1 MDVLTDVL
9 NGLELKGWLSSRREL
24 TPRWR
29 VAFLASS
36 DSVFHML
43 RFGAGYI
50 FVEGEE
56 RAIEVGQGDVVFFPR
71 GQAHTI
77 CDDPAAPL
85 SYTVPLDHTIG
96 QPYEIFP
103 SAGGRTD
110 QALLCGAFRF
120 EHPGLFPLLHLL
132 PNVIHIPGAHGH
144 MQPAF
149 AAIVNL
155 IASESASPQP
165 GRGAVLSRLAE
176 LLVIQMLRVWIEQQ
190 DAAATGWLAALR
202 DGPIGGAVGLIHQHP
217 ERQWKV
223 EELASAVA
231 LSRSAFSARFTQ
243 LVGEPPMRYLTRWRM
258 HCATRLLKKDSMP
271 TEEIAERLGYESE
284 GAFRKAFKRE
294 VRLTPAQYR
303 RRRSASAAG

>member
-1 MDVLTDVL
+1 MDALTDML
-9 NGLELKGWLSSRREL
+9 GTLELKGWLSSRREL

-50 FVEGEE
+50 FIEGHDQPL
-56 RAIEVGQGDVVFFPR
+56 EVGQGDVVFFPR
-71 GQAHTI
+71 GHAHTI
-77 CDDPAAPL
+77 CDDQAAPL
-85 SYTVPLDHTIG
+85 SYTVPLDHTMG
-96 QPYEIFP
+96 QPYEVFP
-103 SAGGRTD
+103 SAGQRGER
-110 QALLCGAFRF
+110 ALLCGAFRF

-132 PNVIHIPGAHGH
+132 PDVIHIPGAHRH
-144 MQPAF
+144 MHPAF
-149 AAIVNL
+149 AAIVSL
-155 IASESASPQP
+155 IASESESTQQ
-165 GRGAVLSRLAE
+165 GREAVLSRLSE
-176 LLVIQMLRVWIEQQ
+176 LLVIQMIRVWIERQG
-190 DAAATGWLAALR
+190 DDATGWLAALR
-202 DGPIGGAVGLIHQHP
+202 DGPIGGAVGLIHRHP

-223 EELASAVA
+223 EELAQAVA

-258 HCATRLLKKDSMP
+258 HCATRLLKKDGVP
-271 TEEIAERLGYESE
+271 TEEIAARLGYDSA